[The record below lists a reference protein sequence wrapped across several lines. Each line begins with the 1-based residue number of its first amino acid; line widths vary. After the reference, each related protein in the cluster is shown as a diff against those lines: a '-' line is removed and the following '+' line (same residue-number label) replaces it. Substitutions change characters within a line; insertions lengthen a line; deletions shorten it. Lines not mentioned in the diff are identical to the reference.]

1 MQHLQAELRDA
12 QQKLLVQQA
21 GMNAAALDAAYD
33 ARLWHPA
40 PHVLDRYHISASSP
54 PYTRRPDLRLGHP
67 APGAGHPAP
76 QYQTNVLEQEC
87 NNRLFTLC
95 LC

>member
-54 PYTRRPDLRLGHP
+54 TPYTRRADLRL
-67 APGAGHPAP
+67 GHPAP

>member
-12 QQKLLVQQA
+12 QQKLR
-21 GMNAAALDAAYD
+21 MNAAALDAAYD

-40 PHVLDRYHISASSP
+40 PHVLDRYHVCASSPP
-54 PYTRRPDLRLGHP
+54 PYTRRADLRLGHP
-67 APGAGHPAP
+67 GGHPAP

-87 NNRLFTLC
+87 NNFLFTLC

>member
-54 PYTRRPDLRLGHP
+54 PPYTRRADLRL
-67 APGAGHPAP
+67 GHPAP

>member
-54 PYTRRPDLRLGHP
+54 LPYTRRADLRL
-67 APGAGHPAP
+67 GHPAP

-87 NNRLFTLC
+87 NNRHFALC